1 MDDMEIDLFEESTT
15 YPSIS
20 QSELKERRERLGLS
34 MGELGKAMR
43 LSYHT
48 IYSYERR
55 GDRQIPPHIVPLLEY
70 LELKEALRSKRSAD
84 IKIDRI
90 LN

>member
-1 MDDMEIDLFEESTT
+1 MDEMQIDLAESTSQ

-43 LSYHT
+43 LSYDT

-70 LELKEALRSKRSAD
+70 LELKEALRSRRSAD
-84 IKIDRI
+84 IKIDRL

>member
-1 MDDMEIDLFEESTT
+1 MEMEDRMEEST

-20 QSELKERRERLGLS
+20 PSEFTQRRERLGLS
-34 MGELGKAMR
+34 MSELGKAMR
-43 LSYHT
+43 LTYNT

-55 GDRQIPPHIVPLLEY
+55 DTRGIPSHVVPLLEY
-70 LELKEALRSKRSAD
+70 LELKEALRSRRSAE
-84 IKIDRI
+84 IKIDQL